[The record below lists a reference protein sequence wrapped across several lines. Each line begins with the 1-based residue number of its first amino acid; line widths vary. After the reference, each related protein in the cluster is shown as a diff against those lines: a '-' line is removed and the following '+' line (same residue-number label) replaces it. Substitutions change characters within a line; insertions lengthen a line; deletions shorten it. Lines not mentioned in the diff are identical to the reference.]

1 MRVFFIYQKETGD
14 NCEKLIFVI
23 LLLVRTKQN
32 NISWI
37 ESFDKNKFSK
47 TNMSNVLIMG
57 Y

>member
-14 NCEKLIFVI
+14 NCKKLIFVI
-23 LLLVRTKQN
+23 LFLVRTKQN

-47 TNMSNVLIMG
+47 INMSNVLIMG

>member
-47 TNMSNVLIMG
+47 TKMSNVLIMG